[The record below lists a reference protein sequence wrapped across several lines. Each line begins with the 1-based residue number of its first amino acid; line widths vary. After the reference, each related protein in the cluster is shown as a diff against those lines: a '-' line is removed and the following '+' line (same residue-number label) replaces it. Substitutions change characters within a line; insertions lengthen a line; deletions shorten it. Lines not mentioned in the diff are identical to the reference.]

1 MQAENE
7 HGSKG
12 EVRPPANK
20 DVGPEDKI
28 EDEKDESFAAETQEP
43 SAKS

>member
-7 HGSKG
+7 HGSKD
-12 EVRPPANK
+12 EVRPLANK

-28 EDEKDESFAAETQEP
+28 EDESFAAETQEP